1 MDLNINISFEMI
13 QEFDKILWMIA
24 ELGAALEQTDKS
36 LNLLGAGSLAESAT
50 NTSIPLTIRLM
61 ISQTDDLYEGK
72 AKEDMILFY
81 KCCRNHI
88 QTLINLYG
96 KAYQYAVNAIVDMLE
111 QDRKIARILQ
121 EDLPW

>member
-13 QEFDKILWMIA
+13 QEFDKILWMIS
-24 ELGAALEQTDKS
+24 ELGAALEQTEKS
-36 LNLLGAGSLAESAT
+36 LSLLGAGGLAESKVNEVA
-50 NTSIPLTIRLM
+50 NLM
-61 ISQTDDLYEGK
+61 ILQTDGVYEGK

-96 KAYQYAVNAIVDMLE
+96 KAYQFAINAIIDMLE
-111 QDRKIARILQ
+111 QDRKIARILH